1 MHTIELGAPIKWKSN
16 TWLSTWA
23 ARTWGHQDMLW
34 VRDQHRLAAAR
45 GADFLYSSTSMLPYI
60 QKHVRNSVGI
70 KEGELS
76 KELDERLDM
85 LVRAMV
91 GGPKKPVVTLFAY
104 MLRKLWRRMFD
115 SISAEVQA
123 LQAVQK
129 ALQRKQVPVVVM
141 PTHRSFA
148 DFLILSYLMYATGL
162 PLPHIAAKDD
172 MAGWG
177 PVSSLLRHSGAFF
190 LRRDARRDKDQL
202 YQSVFAAYVEY
213 LICTQPMFEFYIE
226 GSRSKDG
233 KMLEPRMG
241 LLSSV
246 CTCFFEQKV
255 IVL

>member
-1 MHTIELGAPIKWKSN
+1 M
-16 TWLSTWA
+16 
-23 ARTWGHQDMLW
+23 W
-34 VRDQHRLAAAR
+34 VRDQQHKSPAEI
-45 GADFLYSSTSMLPYI
+45 YSSTAMLPDI
-60 QKHVRNSVGI
+60 QKHVRESMGI
-70 KEGELS
+70 REAGPLS

-91 GGPKKPVVTLFAY
+91 GGPRKPVVTMFAY
-104 MLRKLWRRMFD
+104 LLRKLWRQMFD

-123 LQAVQK
+123 LQAVQA
-129 ALQRKQVPVVVM
+129 ALQTKRVPVVVM

-190 LRRDARRDKDQL
+190 LRRDARRDNDQL
-202 YQSVFAAYVEY
+202 YQLAFAAYVEF

-226 GSRSKDG
+226 GSRSRDG
-233 KMLEPRMG
+233 KMLAPRMG

-246 CTCFFEQKV
+246 CTCFFEKKV
-255 IVL
+255 TTLQAFICWWIES